1 MARKPTVKSGKL
13 NSSSSQV
20 GFCQPP
26 EHTRFQ
32 PGQSGNPAGRPKGS
46 RSFKT
51 ELRNA
56 LATEVEVQ
64 IDGAKQRMSKFRVIF
79 ERLMSS
85 ASKGDFKA
93 AALIVELGQ
102 KIDSESPSAT
112 NDQIE
117 LSSGDQ
123 KILDRY
129 VALAASKMTRK
140 EVSNG

>member
-1 MARKPTVKSGKL
+1 MARKSRDEERKPPAPPYE
-13 NSSSSQV
+13 V
-20 GFCQPP
+20 GHCRPP
-26 EHTRFQ
+26 KHTRFLA
-32 PGQSGNPAGRPKGS
+32 GQSGNPAGRPKGT

-56 LATEVEVQ
+56 LAAEVVVQ
-64 IDGAKQRMSKFRVIF
+64 IDGKQQRISKFRVIV

-85 ASKGDFKA
+85 ASKGDYKA

-102 KIDSESPSAT
+102 KIDFDPISAT

-117 LSSGDQ
+117 LSSDDQ

-129 VALAASKMTRK
+129 VVRTASKMTRK
-140 EVSNG
+140 GGANG

>member
-1 MARKPTVKSGKL
+1 MARKPTVKSGKPR
-13 NSSSSQV
+13 SSSGQV

-56 LATEVEVQ
+56 LAAEVVVQ
-64 IDGAKQRMSKFRVIF
+64 IDGKQQRISKFRLIV

-102 KIDSESPSAT
+102 KFDFEPLSAT
-112 NDQIE
+112 NDQIV
-117 LSSGDQ
+117 LSADDQ
-123 KILDRY
+123 TILDRY
-129 VALAASKMTRK
+129 VARTSSKMTK
-140 EVSNG
+140 KGTSNG

>member
-1 MARKPTVKSGKL
+1 MARKPTVKSGKPR
-13 NSSSSQV
+13 SSSSQV
-20 GFCQPP
+20 GFGQPP

-56 LATEVEVQ
+56 LAAEVVVQ
-64 IDGAKQRMSKFRVIF
+64 IDGRQQRISKFRAVV
-79 ERLMSS
+79 ERLMSN

-102 KIDSESPSAT
+102 KIDLEPLSAT
-112 NDQIE
+112 NDQIAI
-117 LSSGDQ
+117 SSDDQ
-123 KILDRY
+123 IILDRY
-129 VALAASKMTRK
+129 VTLAASKMARK
-140 EVSNG
+140 GGANG